1 MKSQDITRSLFLLS
15 LILLLFVV
23 CPDIVTLLSVQLRRM
38 LAEILISVVGRVGF
52 EDKKVGGN
60 IVSFWAGTV
69 YLCSVYCVLND
80 IVSVYWSSGCGSVYL
95 LIFSW

>member
-1 MKSQDITRSLFLLS
+1 MLFVVYC
-15 LILLLFVV
+15 LLFVV

-60 IVSFWAGTV
+60 IVSFWAGSV
-69 YLCSVYCVLND
+69 YLCSVYCV
-80 IVSVYWSSGCGSVYL
+80 
-95 LIFSW
+95 